1 MNKYINKDNKCI
13 AHMIMHLT
21 FCSPKIAA
29 HAYVCI
35 PCHTPFYLIGID
47 SMQDWTAT
55 TRHGVKRQRTTKIL
69 KHTGNL
75 VRKNL
80 S

>member
-35 PCHTPFYLIGID
+35 PCHTPFFLIGID
-47 SMQDWTAT
+47 SMQD
-55 TRHGVKRQRTTKIL
+55 
-69 KHTGNL
+69 
-75 VRKNL
+75 
-80 S
+80 